1 MRPIGFQGLEKNSS
15 DNCQASVSIIRLI
28 ASALSFSDLGIH
40 WMSNFIFF
48 DMKVW
53 KISIAKRCKSNF
65 MLPISTIFAAALL
78 SVNHLTCHPDSNGL
92 NDSRANAIA
101 SNSRQVE
108 LFCAS
113 DESHNLWH
121 ISVLLIKTVASHPV
135 LLTSEYTNRWG
146 FVAYKQFRAFMCT
159 ILLNQ
164 NDSSSLQ

>member
-1 MRPIGFQGLEKNSS
+1 MFLNITLNVNTLCMYLGSKSLKRIWPIWYYNGKTVDIMRPIGFQGLEKYSS

-113 DESHNLWH
+113 DESHNL
-121 ISVLLIKTVASHPV
+121 
-135 LLTSEYTNRWG
+135 
-146 FVAYKQFRAFMCT
+146 
-159 ILLNQ
+159 
-164 NDSSSLQ
+164 